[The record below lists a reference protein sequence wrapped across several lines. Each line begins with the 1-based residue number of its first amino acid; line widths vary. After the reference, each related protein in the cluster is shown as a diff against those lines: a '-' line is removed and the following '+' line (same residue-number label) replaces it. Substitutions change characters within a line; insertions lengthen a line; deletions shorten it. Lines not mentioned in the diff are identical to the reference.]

1 MPRFTIAEL
10 AAVFDEGT
18 TLMDIL
24 ESHRWAT
31 AERARSRRKASRRRA
46 QGRTVPAVDGKA
58 AFEASCQ
65 AAWGALPVADA
76 SGVKGDASG
85 AGEF

>member
-46 QGRTVPAVDGKA
+46 QGRTVP
-58 AFEASCQ
+58 
-65 AAWGALPVADA
+65 PVPQTEPPLKVEPAPPQ
-76 SGVKGDASG
+76 
-85 AGEF
+85 E

>member
-10 AAVFDEGT
+10 VQVLDDGT

-46 QGRTVPAVDGKA
+46 QGRIVPAVDGKA
-58 AFEASCQ
+58 AFEAACQ
-65 AAWGALPVADA
+65 AAWGALPAAEA
-76 SGVKGDASG
+76 SGVKVDASG
-85 AGEF
+85 AAE

>member
-31 AERARSRRKASRRRA
+31 AERARSRRKASRRRETA
-46 QGRTVPAVDGKA
+46 KVIAANGKP